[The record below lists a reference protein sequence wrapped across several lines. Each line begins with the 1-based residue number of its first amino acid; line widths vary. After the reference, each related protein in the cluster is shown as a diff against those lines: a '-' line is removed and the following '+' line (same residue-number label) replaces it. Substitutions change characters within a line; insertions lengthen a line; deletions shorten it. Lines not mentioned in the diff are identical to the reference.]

1 MKRDFLSL
9 ADVKREE
16 LFELLRLTAKVK
28 KTPHGDQL
36 AGKTFALLF
45 FKPSTRTRVSFEVGI
60 KQLGG
65 ETVYLDRTT
74 TQLVR
79 GETVEDTARVLT
91 RYVDGIIA
99 RVYGHETLRLMANQA
114 TVPVINALSDLC
126 HPCQALADL
135 FTIRQFVGKFEGVKL
150 AYVGDGNNVC
160 NSLIMASA
168 MAGLNIS
175 IACPPGYEPNKQIVD
190 RARRIAES
198 QIEIVPNPAKA
209 VEGAR
214 VIYTDVWVSIGM
226 EAEQAERL
234 RVFRPYQV
242 NAQLVRRADPDFI
255 FMHCLPCHRGQE
267 VTGEIIDGPHSVVFE
282 QAENRLH
289 TAKALLIFL
298 TR

>member
-226 EAEQAERL
+226 EAEQTERL